1 MMGAKLANGVST
13 NDAGKQFS
21 TGKRKKYNRKI
32 LGKIIAIFQRLF

>member
-13 NDAGKQFS
+13 NDAGRQFS
-21 TGKRKKYNRKI
+21 TGKKKKYNRKI